1 MPGTSPINT
10 DRLGYLAMPHILFV
24 TNPAHD
30 SEGFAHVHTRFAQA
44 AANRPGLTLEPI
56 TVDAVLGRVNSTD
69 AVKPD
74 AALVWDKD
82 TATARLLEAH
92 GVRCFNSPTA
102 TDVCENKLSTYHALR
117 AAGVPQPDTVP
128 IPRNPLSMQ
137 HGTSERWAASPF
149 IDDAISALGLPMVG
163 KPSVG
168 SFGTN
173 VQLIHN
179 RDELVSFCT
188 TFDRFYSGLVQRYVP
203 SLDGSDVRVAVIG
216 GHAVAA
222 VKRTSQVGDFRA
234 NIALGGT
241 GASYALTDA
250 VRRVAEDAA
259 RAVGADVAGVDVLG
273 ADTDSP
279 MVCEVNS
286 CPQFLGLETAC
297 GIDFPAV
304 VLDHIERALVWT
316 AR

>member
-1 MPGTSPINT
+1 
-10 DRLGYLAMPHILFV
+10 MPHILFV

-30 SEGFAHVHTRFAQA
+30 SESFAYVHTRFAQA
-44 AANRPGLTLEPI
+44 AANRPGLTLEPV
-56 TVDAVLGRVNSTD
+56 TVDAVLGRVTSAD
-69 AVKPD
+69 EVKPD

-82 TATARLLEAH
+82 TATARLLEDH
-92 GVRCFNSPTA
+92 GVRCFNAPTT
-102 TDVCENKLSTYHALR
+102 TDVCEDKRATYNALR

-128 IPRNPLSMQ
+128 IPRNPLSMR
-137 HGTSERWAASPF
+137 HDTSARWQTSPF
-149 IDDAISALGLPMVG
+149 IDDVISALGLPLVG

-173 VQLIHN
+173 VQLIHT
-179 RDELVSFCT
+179 RDELINYCT
-188 TFDRFYSGLVQRYVP
+188 KFDRFYPGLVQRYVP
-203 SLDGSDVRVAVIG
+203 SPDGSDVRVAVVG

-222 VKRTSQVGDFRA
+222 MKRTSPTGDFRA
-234 NIALGGT
+234 NVALGGIAEPYT
-241 GASYALTDA
+241 LTDA

-259 RAVGADVAGVDVLG
+259 RAVGADVAGVDILG

-286 CPQFLGLETAC
+286 HPQFLGLESAC
-297 GIDFPAV
+297 KIDLPAA

>member
-1 MPGTSPINT
+1 
-10 DRLGYLAMPHILFV
+10 MPHILFV
-24 TNPAHD
+24 TNPAHT
-30 SEGFAHVHTRFAQA
+30 SERFAYVRTRFTQA
-44 AANRPGLTLEPI
+44 AEHRPGLTLEPI
-56 TVDAVLGRVNSTD
+56 TVDAALGRVTSED
-69 AVKPD
+69 AAKPD

-82 TATARLLEAH
+82 TATARLLESH
-92 GVRCFNSPTA
+92 GVRCFNSPAA
-102 TDVCENKLSTYHALR
+102 TDVCEDKRATYHALR
-117 AAGVPQPDTVP
+117 AAVVPQPDTVP

-137 HGTSERWAASPF
+137 HDTSARWQTGPF
-149 IDDAISALGLPMVG
+149 IDDVVSALGLPLVG
-163 KPSVG
+163 KPAVG

-173 VQLIHN
+173 VRLIRS
-179 RDELVSFCT
+179 RDELVEHCAR
-188 TFDRFYSGLVQRYVP
+188 FDRFYPGLVQRYVP
-203 SLDGSDVRVAVIG
+203 SPDGSDVRVAVIG

-222 VKRTSQVGDFRA
+222 MKRTGVTGDFRA

-241 GASYALTDA
+241 GASYTLTDA

-259 RAVGADVAGVDVLG
+259 RAVGTDIAGVDVLG

-286 CPQFLGLETAC
+286 HPQFVGLESAC
-297 GIDFPAV
+297 KIDFPGA

>member
-1 MPGTSPINT
+1 
-10 DRLGYLAMPHILFV
+10 MPHVLFV
-24 TNPAHD
+24 TNPAHTSD
-30 SEGFAHVHTRFAQA
+30 GFAYVRTRFAQA
-44 AANRPGLTLEPI
+44 AANRPRLTLEPI
-56 TVDAVLGRVNSTD
+56 TVDAVLGRVTSTD
-69 AVKPD
+69 AAKPD

-82 TATARLLEAH
+82 IATARLLEAH
-92 GVRCFNSPTA
+92 GVRCFNSPAA
-102 TDVCENKLSTYHALR
+102 TDVCENKLATYHALR

-137 HGTSERWAASPF
+137 HDTTPRWAASPF

-163 KPSVG
+163 KPSIG

-173 VQLIHN
+173 VRLIHT

-188 TFDRFYSGLVQRYVP
+188 MFDRFYPGLVQRYVP
-203 SLDGSDVRVAVIG
+203 SPDGSDVRVAVIG

-222 VKRTSQVGDFRA
+222 MKRTGVAGDFRA

-241 GASYALTDA
+241 GTRYELDDT

-259 RAVGADVAGVDVLG
+259 RAVGTDVAGVDVLG

-297 GIDFPAV
+297 GIDFPAA

>member
-1 MPGTSPINT
+1 
-10 DRLGYLAMPHILFV
+10 MPHVLFV
-24 TNPAHD
+24 TNPAHT
-30 SEGFAHVHTRFAQA
+30 SESFTYVHTRFAQA
-44 AANRPGLTLEPI
+44 AASRPGLTLEPV
-56 TVDAVLGRVNSTD
+56 TVDAVLGRLTNAD
-69 AVKPD
+69 AAKPD

-92 GVRCFNSPTA
+92 GVRCFNSPAA
-102 TDVCENKLSTYHALR
+102 TDVCENKLATYHALR
-117 AAGVPQPDTVP
+117 AAAVPQPDTVP
-128 IPRNPLSMQ
+128 IPRNPRSMR
-137 HGTSERWAASPF
+137 HDTSARWQTSPF
-149 IDDAISALGLPMVG
+149 IDDVVSALGLPLVG
-163 KPSVG
+163 KPAVG

-173 VQLIHN
+173 VKLIHT
-179 RDELVSFCT
+179 RDELVSYCA
-188 TFDRFYSGLVQRYVP
+188 TFDRFYPGLVQRYVP
-203 SLDGSDVRVAVIG
+203 SPDGSDVRVAVIG

-222 VKRTSQVGDFRA
+222 MKRTGVADDFRA

-241 GASYALTDA
+241 GTRYELNDA

-279 MVCEVNS
+279 VVCEVNS

-297 GIDFPAV
+297 GIDFPAA

-316 AR
+316 AG